1 LQSEEDQPDLS
12 AVNGGDNGAGI
23 PDASFFIAFAEAVIA
38 GDPET
43 VSAARI
49 ALAEQCSPAAATDA
63 AAVAAL
69 FNAINRV
76 ADAIG
81 IQVEES
87 KEERTAY
94 FREALDLDS
103 FQTARMEGR

>member
-1 LQSEEDQPDLS
+1 
-12 AVNGGDNGAGI
+12 VNGGDDGANI
-23 PDASFFIAFAEAVIA
+23 PHAPLFVSFAEAVVG
-38 GDPET
+38 GDRDAI
-43 VSAARI
+43 SDAQK
-49 ALAEQCSPAAATDA
+49 ALSGQCGAAAATDA

-81 IQVEES
+81 IRVEES

-94 FREALDLDS
+94 FREALELDIY
-103 FQTARMEGR
+103 QTARMEKRVAGAGNA

>member
-1 LQSEEDQPDLS
+1 M
-12 AVNGGDNGAGI
+12 NGGADGADI
-23 PDASFFIAFAEAVIA
+23 LDAAFFVAFAEAVVG
-38 GDPET
+38 GDRDVIT
-43 VSAARI
+43 VARSA
-49 ALAEQCSPAAATDA
+49 LSDQCSPEAATDA

-103 FQTARMEGR
+103 FPTARMEKF

>member
-1 LQSEEDQPDLS
+1 MK
-12 AVNGGDNGAGI
+12 GGSDGANI
-23 PDASFFIAFAEAVIA
+23 PDASFFISFAEAVVG
-38 GDPET
+38 GDLNT
-43 VSAARI
+43 ITTART
-49 ALAEQCSPAAATDA
+49 ALVDQCSPEAATDA

-87 KEERTAY
+87 KEARTAY

-103 FQTARMEGR
+103 FKTARMETR

>member
-1 LQSEEDQPDLS
+1 MAS
-12 AVNGGDNGAGI
+12 A
-23 PDASFFIAFAEAVIA
+23 
-38 GDPET
+38 T
-43 VSAARI
+43 RLI
-49 ALAEQCSPAAATDA
+49 ALNKA
-63 AAVAAL
+63 AAL

-87 KEERTAY
+87 KEARTAY

-103 FQTARMEGR
+103 FQTARMETR